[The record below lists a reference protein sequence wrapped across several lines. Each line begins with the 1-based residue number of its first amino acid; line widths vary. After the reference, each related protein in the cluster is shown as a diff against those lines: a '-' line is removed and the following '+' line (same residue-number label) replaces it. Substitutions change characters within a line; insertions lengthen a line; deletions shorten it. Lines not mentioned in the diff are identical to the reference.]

1 MKVHLNLA
9 AAIGCAAFVGLA
21 ASAGRTDP
29 PASASVTVQM
39 NQLNGSGQTGTA
51 TLTQIGD
58 KVSVSV
64 HINGEPASA
73 SEPAHVH
80 FGRCPVIKAI
90 PAYNV
95 GPIVG
100 GKAANVVDLNWKE
113 INSGKYVLNV
123 HESASQ
129 LGNYVSCGNI
139 GNHGPGPLPTEGS
152 GY

>member
-1 MKVHLNLA
+1 MHLVTA
-9 AAIGCAAFVGLA
+9 AAIACTAFISLT

-29 PASASVTVQM
+29 PASASVTIQM
-39 NQLNGSGQTGTA
+39 NQLNNSGQNGTA

-64 HINGEPASA
+64 HVNGEPSAA

-95 GPIVG
+95 GPVVG
-100 GKAANVVDLNWKE
+100 GRATSVVDLTWKE

-123 HESASQ
+123 HESAAQ

-139 GNHGPGPLPTEGS
+139 GVSHGPMPLPTEGT